1 MSERRAD
8 RFRRLM
14 AAQERIAEALAP
26 YGVTDAQIEAA
37 LAAAEEALP
46 LEATDHRDFY
56 RPALER
62 YVQALGGR
70 LEVGAVF
77 PQVTVDL
84 GDDPP
89 VE

>member
-1 MSERRAD
+1 
-8 RFRRLM
+8 M
-14 AAQERIAEALAP
+14 AAQQLIAEALTP
-26 YGVTDAQIEAA
+26 YGVTDAQLDAA
-37 LAAAEEALP
+37 LCAAESALP
-46 LEATDHRDFY
+46 TDERDERGFF

-70 LEVGAVF
+70 LGSAGDTAVF